1 MPLGDLHD
9 EANDRYDP
17 ERTSPVL
24 MLVLTSTAIS
34 FGAIAYSIR
43 AFAIGRGARDERASL
58 HRSIHVGTAMFTL
71 ISMILAY
78 RRQVSQL
85 APAAPLS
92 GGNAAND
99 QGIDRS
105 DVRAA

>member
-1 MPLGDLHD
+1 
-9 EANDRYDP
+9 
-17 ERTSPVL
+17 
-24 MLVLTSTAIS
+24 MLVLTPTAIS
-34 FGAIAYSIR
+34 FDAIAYPRR
-43 AFAIGRGARDERASL
+43 AFAIGLKARDKRILL
-58 HRSIHVGTAMFTL
+58 HRGIHVGTAMFTL
-71 ISMILAY
+71 ISMIIAY
-78 RRQVSQL
+78 RRQVSRL

>member
-1 MPLGDLHD
+1 
-9 EANDRYDP
+9 
-17 ERTSPVL
+17 
-24 MLVLTSTAIS
+24 MLVLNPTAIS
-34 FGAIAYSIR
+34 FNAIAYPRR
-43 AFAIGRGARDERASL
+43 AFAIGREARDKRVSL

>member
-1 MPLGDLHD
+1 
-9 EANDRYDP
+9 
-17 ERTSPVL
+17 

-85 APAAPLS
+85 APAVPLS